1 MEQQIIK
8 QQIASCLEL
17 LRGQYEMIKNRD
29 GKIPQ
34 IEIDI
39 LLNNTR
45 TLYETLLHLNKL
57 NITDVVAP
65 DLTPAEE
72 IKNGVVAEIKSQQSE
87 AVTEEIIPDAPVE
100 QKIIEERAKTIS
112 KAQKPPVKSGSLFE
126 EVTIMADTFE
136 ERETIHTKISRAKD
150 ETSIADRLSNMPL
163 QDLKKSIGIN
173 EKFKFVN
180 ELFDGDLQ
188 EYNNSIDAL
197 NLCSSFE
204 ETETIIAQNLI
215 PKYNW
220 KKESGVYQS
229 LIFLIQRKFNY

>member
-1 MEQQIIK
+1 MDHLVIK
-8 QQIASCLEL
+8 QQIESCMES
-17 LRGQYEMIKNRD
+17 LREQYEMVKNRE

-45 TLYETLLHLNKL
+45 NLYELLLHLNTL
-57 NITDVVAP
+57 NSAAVVASGMA
-65 DLTPAEE
+65 PAEE
-72 IKNGVVAEIKSQQSE
+72 AQNDIVAEIKSQRVE
-87 AVTEEIIPDAPVE
+87 VITEDKISDPPVE
-100 QKIIEERAKTIS
+100 QKIIEERTKIIS
-112 KAQKPPVKSGSLFE
+112 KAQKPPFKSGSLFE
-126 EVTIMADTFE
+126 DVTIMADTFE
-136 ERETIHTKISRAKD
+136 EKETVHTKISKAKD
-150 ETSIADRLSNMPL
+150 ETSIADKLSSLPL

-188 EYNNSIDAL
+188 EYNTCVDAL
-197 NLCSSFE
+197 NDCQTFSAAE
-204 ETETIIAQNLI
+204 EFIAQTLI

-229 LIFLIQRKFNY
+229 LLFLIQRKFNF

>member
-8 QQIASCLEL
+8 QQIASCLES
-17 LRGQYEMIKNRD
+17 LREQYEMIKNRD
-29 GKIPQ
+29 GKTPQ

-45 TLYETLLHLNKL
+45 NFYETLLHLNKL
-57 NITDVVAP
+57 NNDDVIAP
-65 DLTPAEE
+65 VLTPAEE
-72 IKNGVVAEIKSQQSE
+72 IKNDVVAEIKSQQ
-87 AVTEEIIPDAPVE
+87 AGVIAEEKISDSPVE
-100 QKIIEERAKTIS
+100 QKIIEERTKVIS
-112 KAQKPPVKSGSLFE
+112 RAQKPAVKSGSLFE
-126 EVTIMADTFE
+126 DVTIMADTFE
-136 ERETIHTKISRAKD
+136 EKETIHTKISRTKD

-188 EYNNSIDAL
+188 EYNSSIDAL
-197 NLCSSFE
+197 NLCGSFE
-204 ETETIIAQNLI
+204 ETENFIAQNLI
-215 PKYNW
+215 PKYSW

-229 LIFLIQRKFNY
+229 LLFLIQRKFNY